1 MQAIEPK
8 VARHRGIVADLRV
21 GGRSPVRI
29 VVVVPGHVDE
39 AKDVSVIEEVLL
51 ENSKKVR
58 SRRQPDRYI
67 LATHVE
73 HRGRIKQSS
82 ITSATG

>member
-21 GGRSPVRI
+21 GQRRPVGI

-39 AKDVSVIEEVLL
+39 AKNVGVIEEVL
-51 ENSKKVR
+51 
-58 SRRQPDRYI
+58 
-67 LATHVE
+67 
-73 HRGRIKQSS
+73 
-82 ITSATG
+82 